1 MTTDRGLG
9 PRVSLHAGA
18 LVAVLTALLLGQ
30 GLIGPVPVANTPA
43 PRVDYVALGDSYSA
57 GPLIPAQELMAGLC
71 LRSTHDY
78 PALLAR
84 LLQVD
89 SFADVTCTGA
99 KTYDLSRSVPN
110 QLPGPPPRPQLE
122 AVRPGTDLVTVGIG
136 GNDYGLFS
144 TVFRRCSEVAAT
156 DPAGAPCRRLF
167 TVDGVDTLSRDAAA
181 VEGRVAT
188 VLSDLHRRAPGAE
201 VWVVGYPRLFPAHG
215 TCAAVPFA
223 TGDYR
228 WADRVERAVNAS
240 LRAAAAAGGAGYVDL
255 YAASRGHDVCAGSR
269 AWVNGSEDR
278 LGVAAAYH
286 PLRAGMEGAA
296 RAIWQRVLAD
306 GQLPIA
312 ALSP

>member
-18 LVAVLTALLLGQ
+18 LVAVLTALLVGQ
-30 GLIGPVPVANTPA
+30 GLIGPVPVANA
-43 PRVDYVALGDSYSA
+43 PSPRIDYVALGDSYSA

-99 KTYDLSRSVPN
+99 DTTELSRSMPN
-110 QLPGPPPRPQLE
+110 QLPGPPPRPQLD

-144 TVFRRCSEVAAT
+144 TVFRRCSEVAVT
-156 DPAGAPCRRLF
+156 DPTGAPCRHLF
-167 TVDGVDTLSRDAAA
+167 TVDGVDTMSRDAAG
-181 VEGRVAT
+181 VEQRVAT
-188 VLSDLHRRAPGAE
+188 VLSEVHRRAPGAE
-201 VWVVGYPRLFPAHG
+201 VWIVGYPRLFPQHG
-215 TCAAVPFA
+215 TCGAVPFA
-223 TGDYR
+223 AGDYR

-240 LRAAAAAGGAGYVDL
+240 LRSAAAAGGAGYVDL
-255 YAASRGHDVCAGSR
+255 YAASRGHDVCAGSQ

-296 RAIWQRVLAD
+296 RAIFQRVLAD

>member
-1 MTTDRGLG
+1 M
-9 PRVSLHAGA
+9 SLHAGA
-18 LVAVLTALLLGQ
+18 LLAVLTALLLGQ

-43 PRVDYVALGDSYSA
+43 PRIDYVALGDSYSA

-84 LLQVD
+84 LLQVA

-99 KTYDLSRSVPN
+99 NTIDLSRSMPN
-110 QLPGPPPRPQLE
+110 QMPGPPPRPQLE
-122 AVRPGTDLVTVGIG
+122 AVRPGTDLVTIGIG

-144 TVFRRCSEVAAT
+144 TVFRRCSEVAVT
-156 DPAGAPCRRLF
+156 DPAGSPCRRRF
-167 TVDGVDTLSRDAAA
+167 TVGGVDTMSREAAA
-181 VEGRVAT
+181 VEERVAT
-188 VLSDLHRRAPGAE
+188 VLSDVHRRAPGAE

-215 TCAAVPFA
+215 TCDAVPFA

-228 WADRVERAVNAS
+228 WADSIERAVNAS
-240 LRAAAAAGGAGYVDL
+240 LRSAAAAGGAGYVDL

>member
-1 MTTDRGLG
+1 M
-9 PRVSLHAGA
+9 SLHAGA

-30 GLIGPVPVANTPA
+30 GLVWPVPVASTPS
-43 PRVDYVALGDSYSA
+43 PRLDYVALGDSYSA

-99 KTYDLSRSVPN
+99 STLDLSRSMPN
-110 QLPGPPPRPQLE
+110 QVPGPPPRTQLE

-136 GNDYGLFS
+136 GNDYGLFA
-144 TVFRRCSEVAAT
+144 TLFRRCSEVAVT
-156 DPAGAPCRRLF
+156 DPTGAPCRRLF
-167 TVDGVDTLSRDAAA
+167 TVDGVDTRSRYAAG
-181 VEGRVAT
+181 VEQRVAP
-188 VLSDLHRRAPGAE
+188 VLSDIHRRAPGAE
-201 VWVVGYPRLFPAHG
+201 VWVVGYPRLFPQHG
-215 TCAAVPFA
+215 SCAAVPFA
-223 TGDYR
+223 VGDYR
-228 WADRVERAVNAS
+228 WADSIERAINAS
-240 LRAAAAAGGAGYVDL
+240 LRSAAAAGGAGYVDL
-255 YAASRGHDVCAGSR
+255 YAASLGHDICAGSR